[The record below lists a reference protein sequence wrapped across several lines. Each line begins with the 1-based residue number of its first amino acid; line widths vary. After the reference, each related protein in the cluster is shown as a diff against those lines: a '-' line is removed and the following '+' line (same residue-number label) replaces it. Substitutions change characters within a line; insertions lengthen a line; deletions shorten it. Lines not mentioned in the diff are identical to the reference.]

1 MPIVCRLI
9 QVPPAEHERL
19 GSNPESLPAFLQAA
33 KRYTGVYRYW
43 HGIQYLLAQHRP
55 ASVAA
60 NWLSLGTPISGV
72 GPAMPDSRVL
82 SPDTVGE
89 LAGALH
95 DIEPEA
101 LVDHYDAAAL
111 DAAAIYPGTWVAWE
125 EDFDP
130 LGQTLEHYSYLQR
143 FAAECAAATSGLLLH
158 FEFVNDGSDP

>member
-1 MPIVCRLI
+1 MPTVCRLI
-9 QVPPAEHERL
+9 QIPLAEQERL
-19 GSNPESLPAFLQAA
+19 ETTPASLPAFLQAA

-55 ASVAA
+55 DSVAA
-60 NWLSLGTPISGV
+60 NWLSLGTTIAAMT
-72 GPAMPDSRVL
+72 PAVPDSRVL
-82 SPDTVGE
+82 SPAAVTE
-89 LAGALH
+89 LARALEG
-95 DIEPEA
+95 IEPEA

-143 FAAECAAATSGLLLH
+143 FAAECAQAHSGLLLH
-158 FEFVNDGSDP
+158 FEVVNDGSDP